1 MKVLIVEDDPIIRLI
16 LAHHLKS
23 AGFNVILSENGEL
36 GLTSYQSNKSE
47 IGLIITDLMM
57 PELDGYAMAQKIR
70 SDSEGVPIPIIAI
83 TAGIID
89 QSAAKNDVFNSIFQ
103 KPLDIKSLLSLSELL
118 INGRK

>member
-1 MKVLIVEDDPIIRLI
+1 M
-16 LAHHLKS
+16 
-23 AGFNVILSENGEL
+23 ILSENGEL

-103 KPLDIKSLLSLSELL
+103 KPLDIKSLLSLSERL